1 MLRSQDEL
9 AMTNEKGIASSCRS
23 RNDERE
29 GDCFARIP
37 RSRNDEEQKEYPTRP
52 KNNIVKNI
60 HKMYFFTGQAEK
72 YVL

>member
-1 MLRSQDEL
+1 MTFGGHVGLLRPVGL
-9 AMTNEKGIASSCRS
+9 AMTNEEGIASPALRS
-23 RNDERE
+23 R
-29 GDCFARIP
+29 
-37 RSRNDEEQKEYPTRP
+37 SDEEQKEHPTRP